1 MKVRRVPLAL
11 VAVLAF
17 QLGIAGTALAGA
29 PTDQLRAYTDRV
41 FQVLR
46 SPESKTMGG
55 PDHRA
60 AIRRILDEMFDW
72 SEMAR
77 QALGRH
83 WEQRTPEER
92 AEFTR
97 LFSDLFE
104 ESYVSTVKL
113 SEALTFT
120 YLGDSIAGERAVVRT
135 TVTTRHGNEI
145 AVAYRTRLRGGAQW
159 KVYDLDVESVSLV
172 GNYRF
177 QINKILLRSS
187 YRELL
192 EKLKQKSKRDGAG
205 RSGTALPS
213 WEISTPAGYDGGGT
227 LLLRIAGESAR
238 ARFPPASSRSVVRP
252 G

>member
-1 MKVRRVPLAL
+1 
-11 VAVLAF
+11 
-17 QLGIAGTALAGA
+17 
-29 PTDQLRAYTDRV
+29 
-41 FQVLR
+41 
-46 SPESKTMGG
+46 
-55 PDHRA
+55 
-60 AIRRILDEMFDW
+60 MFDW

-145 AVAYRTRLRGGAQW
+145 AVAYRTRLRGDAQW

-172 GNYRF
+172 RNYRF
-177 QINKILLRSS
+177 QIDKILLHSS

-192 EKLKQKSKRDGAG
+192 EKLKEKSKRDGAG
-205 RSGTALPS
+205 RSGMALPS
-213 WEISTPAGYDGGGT
+213 WEISTPGGYEGGGRPST
-227 LLLRIAGESAR
+227 SLSIAWGAAVDGDASPMFRNDSGRRQRDLHAR
-238 ARFPPASSRSVVRP
+238 DMSRRNAYA
-252 G
+252 